1 MELRSTREM
10 RRNEQLTKAM
20 ANKTEGQPTAAQ
32 TKPAQSKAQPPAD
45 KLSLSR
51 QALSWLEEQNRKLWE
66 QDMEREQRR
75 QDRMN
80 DCLSSMESKKKELD
94 AMGFVRS
101 YTFYGGSTVTVIDE
115 QNANIALLFRFN
127 PFCPYIFPASRVK
140 KAWTDDGRMGKGLM
154 EGSSQVSFIMLIGR
168 TKIRV
173 YTFTSNRRFTMNSDQ
188 ILTGISKAD
197 LVVEILKNAHDKRK
211 GMVN

>member
-1 MELRSTREM
+1 MEAANQEVVLKIKKADPVYTRVYFVVPVLVFAVAAVIGIKFE
-10 RRNEQLTKAM
+10 LL
-20 ANKTEGQPTAAQ
+20 GTAAVISFFG
-32 TKPAQSKAQPPAD
+32 PVVFAILWYWIGNPLIY
-45 KLSLSR
+45 KLR
-51 QALSWLEEQNRKLWE
+51 KKKLE
-66 QDMEREQRR
+66 
-75 QDRMN
+75 
-80 DCLSSMESKKKELD
+80 KELD
-94 AMGFVRS
+94 VMGFVRS

-140 KAWTDDGRMGKGLM
+140 KAWTDDGRMGKGFM

-197 LVVEILKNAHDKRK
+197 LVVEILKNAHDKSK

>member
-1 MELRSTREM
+1 MEAANQEVVLKIK
-10 RRNEQLTKAM
+10 KADPVYTLVYFVVPVLVF
-20 ANKTEGQPTAAQ
+20 AVAAVIGIKFELLGTAAVISFFG
-32 TKPAQSKAQPPAD
+32 PVVFAILWYWIGNPLIY
-45 KLSLSR
+45 KLR
-51 QALSWLEEQNRKLWE
+51 KKKLE
-66 QDMEREQRR
+66 
-75 QDRMN
+75 
-80 DCLSSMESKKKELD
+80 KELD

-115 QNANIALLFRFN
+115 QNANIALLFRFT
-127 PFCPYIFPASRVK
+127 PFCPNIFPASRVK
-140 KAWTDDGRMGKGLM
+140 KAWTDDGRMGKGFM

-197 LVVEILKNAHDKRK
+197 LVVEILKNAHDKSK

>member
-1 MELRSTREM
+1 MEAANQEVVLKIK
-10 RRNEQLTKAM
+10 KADPVYTLVYFVVPVLVF
-20 ANKTEGQPTAAQ
+20 AVAAVIGIKFELLGTAAVISFFG
-32 TKPAQSKAQPPAD
+32 PVVFAILWYWIGNPLIY
-45 KLSLSR
+45 KLR
-51 QALSWLEEQNRKLWE
+51 KKKLE
-66 QDMEREQRR
+66 
-75 QDRMN
+75 
-80 DCLSSMESKKKELD
+80 KELD
-94 AMGFVRS
+94 VMGFVRS

-140 KAWTDDGRMGKGLM
+140 KAWTDDGRMGKGFM

-197 LVVEILKNAHDKRK
+197 LVVEILKNAHDKSK

>member
-1 MELRSTREM
+1 MEAANQEVVLKIK
-10 RRNEQLTKAM
+10 KADPVYTLVYFVVPVLVF
-20 ANKTEGQPTAAQ
+20 AVAAVIGIKFELLGTAAVISFFG
-32 TKPAQSKAQPPAD
+32 PVVFAILWYWIGNPLIY
-45 KLSLSR
+45 KLR
-51 QALSWLEEQNRKLWE
+51 KKKLE
-66 QDMEREQRR
+66 
-75 QDRMN
+75 
-80 DCLSSMESKKKELD
+80 KELD
-94 AMGFVRS
+94 VMGFVRS

-127 PFCPYIFPASRVK
+127 PFCQYIFPASRVK
-140 KAWTDDGRMGKGLM
+140 KAWTDDGRMGKGFM

-197 LVVEILKNAHDKRK
+197 LVVEILKNAHDKSK

>member
-1 MELRSTREM
+1 MEAANQEVVLKIK
-10 RRNEQLTKAM
+10 KADPVYTLVYFVVPVLVF
-20 ANKTEGQPTAAQ
+20 AVAAVIGIKFELLGTAAVISFFG
-32 TKPAQSKAQPPAD
+32 PVVFAILWYWIGNPLIY
-45 KLSLSR
+45 KLR
-51 QALSWLEEQNRKLWE
+51 KKKLE
-66 QDMEREQRR
+66 
-75 QDRMN
+75 
-80 DCLSSMESKKKELD
+80 KELD

-140 KAWTDDGRMGKGLM
+140 KAWTDDGRMGKGFM

-197 LVVEILKNAHDKRK
+197 LVVEILKNAHDKSK

>member
-1 MELRSTREM
+1 MEAANQEVVLKIK
-10 RRNEQLTKAM
+10 KADPVYTLVYFVVPVLVF
-20 ANKTEGQPTAAQ
+20 AVAAVIGIKFELLGTAAVISFFG
-32 TKPAQSKAQPPAD
+32 PVVFAILWYWIGNPLIY
-45 KLSLSR
+45 KLR
-51 QALSWLEEQNRKLWE
+51 KKKLE
-66 QDMEREQRR
+66 
-75 QDRMN
+75 
-80 DCLSSMESKKKELD
+80 KELD
-94 AMGFVRS
+94 VMGFVRS

-140 KAWTDDGRMGKGLM
+140 KAWTDDGRMGKGFM

-173 YTFTSNRRFTMNSDQ
+173 YTFTSNRRFTMTSDQ

-197 LVVEILKNAHDKRK
+197 LVVEILKNAHDKSK